1 MHIEIAQIFTQIVSF
16 LIVLWVLKRFAWKPV
31 LKVIED
37 RENKI
42 RSEFDG
48 IEKQKAENNRLSELY
63 KKQLDDAAKEVKDLI
78 KEGKENGKKIAKE
91 IEDNAHRESK
101 KIIAHTKS
109 ELQKEIHKAKG
120 ELKQEL
126 VTITLAATEK
136 IVKSEMDPK
145 RQEALV
151 HQFLQK
157 ESR

>member
-16 LIVLWVLKRFAWKPV
+16 LIVLWVLKRFAWQPV

-42 RSEFDG
+42 KSEFASID
-48 IEKQKAENNRLSELY
+48 EQKAENNRLSELY
-63 KKQLDDAAKEVKDLI
+63 KKQLEDATKEVKDLI
-78 KEGKENGKKIAKE
+78 KEGRENGKKIAKE
-91 IEDNAHRESK
+91 IEENAHRESK
-101 KIIAHTKS
+101 KIMAHTKD
-109 ELQKEIHKAKG
+109 ELQKEIQKAKG

-136 IVKSEMDPK
+136 VIKAEMDPK

-151 HQFLQK
+151 NQFLQGD
-157 ESR
+157 SH

>member
-1 MHIEIAQIFTQIVSF
+1 MHIEIAQIFTQMVSF

-42 RSEFDG
+42 KAEFANID
-48 IEKQKAENNRLSELY
+48 EQKAENNRLRDLY
-63 KKQLDDAAKEVKDLI
+63 KKQLDDAAREVTNLI
-78 KEGKENGKKIAKE
+78 KEGKESSKKLAKE
-91 IEDNAHRESK
+91 IEENAHRESK
-101 KIIAHTKS
+101 KIMAHTKE

-126 VTITLAATEK
+126 VTMTLAATEK
-136 IVKSEMDPK
+136 IVKTEMDPK

-151 HQFLQK
+151 NQFLQG
-157 ESR
+157 EAH

>member
-42 RSEFDG
+42 KSEFAS
-48 IEKQKAENNRLSELY
+48 IEKQKAENDRLRQLY
-63 KKQLDDAAKEVKDLI
+63 DHKLNDAAKEVKDLI
-78 KEGKENGKKIAKE
+78 KEGKESGKRIAKE
-91 IEDNAHRESK
+91 IEESAHRESK
-101 KIIAHTKS
+101 KIISHTKE

-120 ELKQEL
+120 ELKHEL
-126 VTITLAATEK
+126 VTMTLAATEK
-136 IVKSEMDPK
+136 IVKTEMDPK

-151 HQFLQK
+151 NQFLHGDK
-157 ESR
+157 P